1 MSLSCLQEW
10 DNYSKF
16 IEIHLQTLQK
26 ILFFY
31 SGIYPYSTNS
41 PVRHNQDVVCLS
53 FSQQGQHC
61 QPLWQVAIQHH
72 VESFTTSNRYVLLR
86 HGRTQM
92 KPLESWRLRR
102 WMTTWWL
109 MCNLFQ
115 QSCGWAKRRQENWFD
130 DTQIHRPN
138 GIQTASAL
146 KKHPPKKSMLIGG
159 DVVQEA
165 MPRIRLLLPW
175 NAVYKN
181 QSNRDGIN
189 PCNYDVY
196 KCFLL

>member
-1 MSLSCLQEW
+1 
-10 DNYSKF
+10 
-16 IEIHLQTLQK
+16 
-26 ILFFY
+26 
-31 SGIYPYSTNS
+31 
-41 PVRHNQDVVCLS
+41 
-53 FSQQGQHC
+53 
-61 QPLWQVAIQHH
+61 
-72 VESFTTSNRYVLLR
+72 
-86 HGRTQM
+86 
-92 KPLESWRLRR
+92 
-102 WMTTWWL
+102 